1 MSTKPIK
8 YQKHLLDVSNVPIN
22 DILES
27 THIPEDIFLR
37 DFIEYILEE
46 YHQNH
51 EFYSSVWQIPEDQ
64 LTPGVPRKEETERI
78 RQVLITWASLYS
90 GALYDSINEMFEL
103 DMFNIEQL
111 TEVKL
116 VDGTHLLV
124 EVEQV
129 EDD

>member
-1 MSTKPIK
+1 MAMKPVK
-8 YQKHLLDVSNVPIN
+8 YKKHLLSVAHVPIS

-27 THIPEDIFLR
+27 TQIPEDVFLR
-37 DFIEYILEE
+37 DFIEFILEE

-64 LTPGVPRKEETERI
+64 LAPGIPRKEETERI
-78 RQVLITWASLYS
+78 RQVLITWAGLY
-90 GALYDSINEMFEL
+90 AKDLYDSIDEMFEL

-111 TEVKL
+111 TDVKL